1 MGEFKTNMQ
10 YIYINLSIAQIIGP
24 LIKVFLFQFCEV
36 GGLVK
41 RKSKCVRNVGKA
53 NKIWKYNKH
62 LGWTNWKGS
71 NQNEIEFF

>member
-53 NKIWKYNKH
+53 NKI
-62 LGWTNWKGS
+62 
-71 NQNEIEFF
+71 